1 MTSTKKTKAAKPV
14 ESSTDDA
21 AIPANADIPEK
32 AKSSLTNLLK
42 EALATKNKNQQL
54 QKNTKKIEKG
64 QKIGMPPRGTRR
76 SMGKR

>member
-1 MTSTKKTKAAKPV
+1 MTSTKKTKTAKPV
-14 ESSTDDA
+14 ESSPDSKAISANTDT
-21 AIPANADIPEK
+21 PEK
-32 AKSSLTNLLK
+32 AKSSLTDLLK

-54 QKNTKKIEKG
+54 QKNSKKIDKG